1 MGALC
6 PFNACWLSEG
16 SVPATLE
23 VAGEVQRELV
33 YIVLYR
39 EKLQHLVVKLCIWL
53 LCIQSK
59 TGKQKTGSNAM

>member
-39 EKLQHLVVKLCIWL
+39 EKLQHLVVK
-53 LCIQSK
+53 
-59 TGKQKTGSNAM
+59 